1 MLRIEVCASD
11 ITNTCIKSAVAISLL
26 ELKHGADCFR
36 SCSGNT
42 VGESMCV
49 CVMRKRISQLL
60 FQSFVAQ
67 DRPQG
72 WGVQRLDLVP
82 KASRNK

>member
-49 CVMRKRISQLL
+49 CHEKTNLAT
-60 FQSFVAQ
+60 FVPVICSA
-67 DRPQG
+67 RPSP
-72 WGVQRLDLVP
+72 RLGSP
-82 KASRNK
+82 ET